1 MLTVADETG
10 LALFRT
16 HPPSDTVLELC
27 HGENTTERP
36 LRR

>member
-1 MLTVADETG
+1 MSAVADETG

-16 HPPSDTVLELC
+16 HPPSDTVLELR
-27 HGENTTERP
+27 HGKNTTERP